1 MKRSKKVAAGI
12 AVLAIVGV
20 SGFAYA
26 QGGFG
31 GGGYHMG
38 MGSGGH
44 MMGYNGY
51 DNHMGGGGNGYHMGY
66 GDYGRGQRLSDEQ
79 LGKVDRARENFFKA
93 SGEVRNEAYQKRLE
107 FNSELA
113 KENPDADKLRKTQ
126 KDLSRLEAELDQQR
140 LEHELKISKINPDS
154 GRGYAG
160 RGYGH
165 GFGGRHMN

>member
-26 QGGFG
+26 HGGFG

-44 MMGYNGY
+44 MMGNNGY
-51 DNHMGGGGNGYHMGY
+51 GNHMGGGGNGYHMGY
-66 GDYGRGQRLSDEQ
+66 GDYGRGQRLSGEQ
-79 LGKVDRARENFFKA
+79 LEKIEQAREEFFKA
-93 SGEVRNEAYQKRLE
+93 SSELRNEAYQKRLGLR
-107 FNSELA
+107 SELA

-126 KDLSRLEAELDQQR
+126 KDISRIEAELDQKR
-140 LEHELKISKINPDS
+140 LEHELKISKLIPEAR
-154 GRGYAG
+154 RGYAG

-165 GFGGRHMN
+165 GFGGRHMD

>member
-31 GGGYHMG
+31 GGYHMG

-51 DNHMGGGGNGYHMGY
+51 DDHMGGGGNGYHRGY
-66 GDYGRGQRLSDEQ
+66 GDAGRGQRLSDEQ
-79 LGKVDRARENFFKA
+79 LEKVGQAREDYFKA
-93 SGEVRNEAYQKRLE
+93 SSQIRNEAYQKRLE
-107 FNSELA
+107 IRSELSR
-113 KENPDADKLRKTQ
+113 ENPDADKLRKVQ
-126 KDLSRLEAELDQQR
+126 KDLSGLEAELDQKR
-140 LEHELKISKINPDS
+140 LEHELKISKIAPDS
-154 GRGYAG
+154 KRGYA
-160 RGYGH
+160 RNGYGH
-165 GFGGRHMN
+165 GFGGHHMD

>member
-1 MKRSKKVAAGI
+1 MKRSKKALAGI

-26 QGGFG
+26 HGGLG

-51 DNHMGGGGNGYHMGY
+51 DNHMGGGGFGVHMGY
-66 GDYGRGQRLSDEQ
+66 GDNVRGKRLYDEQ
-79 LGKVDRARENFFKA
+79 REKIDQAREDFFKT
-93 SGEVRNEAYQKRLE
+93 SSDIRNNADQKRLDLR
-107 FNSELA
+107 SEIA
-113 KENPDADKLRKTQ
+113 KENPDTDKLRNIQ
-126 KDLSRLEAELDQQR
+126 KDLSGLEAELDQKR
-140 LEHELKISKINPDS
+140 LDHELKISKINPDS
-154 GRGYAG
+154 RRGYAG

-165 GFGGRHMN
+165 GFGGHHMD